1 MFRPLSIVLGAFS
14 RDLGIDLGTANTL
27 VYVQGQG
34 IVVNEPSVVAIDS
47 RSKRA
52 LAVGAEAKAMLGKTP
67 GNIIAVR
74 PLKDGVIADF
84 DTVELMLRYFIQK
97 VHPQRVMAPHPRVV
111 VGIPSGVTEVE
122 KRAAKD
128 AALSAGAREA
138 YTIEEPMAAAI
149 GAGLPVNEPVGS
161 MIVDIGGGTTEVAVI
176 SLGGIV
182 VNNSIR
188 IAGDEIDDAIIQYAR
203 RDHNLVIGERMA
215 ENAKIAAGSAYPL
228 EQERRVLLR
237 GRDLLTGLPK
247 EIEVSSVELRDAI
260 SGPVGTIV
268 ELVKSSI
275 EETPPELVADIM
287 EQGIT
292 LAGGGAMLWGLERRL
307 EMELRMPVHRA
318 EAPLDCVAQG
328 TGRVAESIHLYHRA
342 LSGGQEKRG
351 TNGGFR

>member
-1 MFRPLSIVLGAFS
+1 MFRPINALLGAFS

-34 IVVNEPSVVAIDS
+34 IVVNEPSVVAIDA
-47 RSKRA
+47 RTKRA

-97 VHPQRVMAPHPRVV
+97 VHPQRVIAPHPRVV

-188 IAGDEIDDAIIQYAR
+188 IAGDEIDDAIVQYAR

-260 SGPVGTIV
+260 SGPVSTIV
-268 ELVKSSI
+268 DLVKSSI

-318 EAPLDCVAQG
+318 ESPLDCVAHG
-328 TGRVAESIHLYHRA
+328 TGRVAEHLHLYHRA

-351 TNGGFR
+351 HR